1 MLSQNLTIF
10 RTFFRI
16 KFYKLKTKKM
26 NKNLTILIVFL
37 LIGCSSTNTIK
48 IGYEQDE
55 GNIVDINSGDFES
68 TNVIKKYFDAYN
80 VRDYETIQSLEH
92 DDVTFY
98 GPNGELVV
106 GIEEHYK
113 LSKEFL
119 TAYPNTQWTIN
130 WSVSTDVMFNE
141 RPVENW
147 VTTGLSISFGDD
159 SMNDISRVVD
169 AKIIDG
175 KMKTVYI
182 YQRQLNE
189 SEIE

>member
-26 NKNLTILIVFL
+26 NKSLTILIVFL

-55 GNIVDINSGDFES
+55 GNIVDINSGDVES

-106 GIEEHYK
+106 GIEEHFK

-130 WSVSTDVMFNE
+130 WSVSTDVMFDE

-147 VTTGLSISFGDD
+147 VTTGLSITFGDD

>member
-26 NKNLTILIVFL
+26 NKSLTILIVFL

-130 WSVSTDVMFNE
+130 WSVSTDVMFDE

>member
-1 MLSQNLTIF
+1 MT
-10 RTFFRI
+10 
-16 KFYKLKTKKM
+16 
-26 NKNLTILIVFL
+26 NKSLTILLVFL
-37 LIGCSSTNTIK
+37 MIGCSNTNTVK

-55 GNIVDINSGDFES
+55 GNIIDINSGDVES

-80 VRDYETIQSLEH
+80 VRDYETIHSLEH

-130 WSVSTDVMFNE
+130 WSVSTDVMFDE
-141 RPVENW
+141 KPVENW
-147 VTTGLSISFGDD
+147 VTTGLSITFGDD
-159 SMNDISRVVD
+159 SMKDISRVVD

>member
-26 NKNLTILIVFL
+26 NKSLTILIVFL

-55 GNIVDINSGDFES
+55 GNIVDINSGDVES

-130 WSVSTDVMFNE
+130 WSVSTDVMFDE

-147 VTTGLSISFGDD
+147 VTTGLSITFGDD

>member
-26 NKNLTILIVFL
+26 NKSLTILIVFL

-55 GNIVDINSGDFES
+55 GNIVDINSGDVES

-130 WSVSTDVMFNE
+130 WSVSTDVIFDE

-182 YQRQLNE
+182 YQRKLNE